1 MRFALQRSP
10 DRMPTLRQL
19 GATGLSR
26 HLMLP
31 NTTSPAAQIAIGHV
45 PSPLGHQ
52 VGQSTQTKKLNL
64 AVTGAC
70 RQLYEQEHHILWT
83 TNTFSFDDAVSFGK
97 FMVSLN
103 IAQLHKLKSLHLSRV
118 TEDQRSPT
126 PTTRCADEVTNHW
139 AGTIACEPSRIKVLR
154 GLRTLHVCLEQC
166 LRSCNALVPVHD
178 YNRRRIQQDAQPFL
192 QLRIL
197 ALEHVAVI
205 VSDNPDFIKR
215 KKNEVAEEIRVKLL
229 DPEGA
234 ATLRAEKNAKKLER
248 EGKRLDE
255 RDGIEKRRENREE
268 RAKAEKVQRDQA
280 GQAKTET
287 INKHLEQQI
296 GGAVRR
302 GWMK

>member
-1 MRFALQRSP
+1 M
-10 DRMPTLRQL
+10 
-19 GATGLSR
+19 
-26 HLMLP
+26 
-31 NTTSPAAQIAIGHV
+31 
-45 PSPLGHQ
+45 
-52 VGQSTQTKKLNL
+52 
-64 AVTGAC
+64 GAC
-70 RQLYEQEHHILWT
+70 RQLYEQTHHILWT

-97 FMVSLN
+97 IMASLN
-103 IAQLHKLKSLHLSRV
+103 IARLHKLKSLHLSRV

-126 PTTRCADEVTNHW
+126 PTTRCADEVTNQGAW
-139 AGTIACEPSRIKVLR
+139 TIACEASRIKVLR

-205 VSDNPDFIKR
+205 VSDNPDFIKVPGLGLPDGPQR
-215 KKNEVAEEIRVKLL
+215 KKNEVAEEIRVTLL

-296 GGAVRR
+296 GGAVTR